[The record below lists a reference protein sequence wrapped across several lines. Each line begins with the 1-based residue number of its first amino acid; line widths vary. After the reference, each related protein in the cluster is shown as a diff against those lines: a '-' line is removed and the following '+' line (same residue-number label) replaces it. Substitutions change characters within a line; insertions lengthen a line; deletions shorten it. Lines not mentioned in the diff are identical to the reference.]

1 MKKRSSLSVP
11 SEPEEDWE
19 KARAWL
25 AHEKVTK
32 MSAKVPGL
40 TDISDEMGLYNY
52 LKDGT
57 ELCRVIGLVTRG
69 QVLQGITY
77 RWLKLHDSNN
87 LSCHQHFIGPA
98 IFQLWRKTI
107 SASFSTMWKQKP
119 ILESKTFLEGKG
131 KKFSADSPTSTL
143 FCLLSPRYQRS
154 WR

>member
-1 MKKRSSLSVP
+1 MTTMKKRSSLYVP
-11 SEPEEDWE
+11 SEEDWE

-77 RWLKLHDSNN
+77 R
-87 LSCHQHFIGPA
+87 
-98 IFQLWRKTI
+98 
-107 SASFSTMWKQKP
+107 
-119 ILESKTFLEGKG
+119 
-131 KKFSADSPTSTL
+131 
-143 FCLLSPRYQRS
+143 
-154 WR
+154 

>member
-1 MKKRSSLSVP
+1 MTTMKKRSSLYVP

-40 TDISDEMGLYNY
+40 TDLSDEMGLYNY

-77 RWLKLHDSNN
+77 R
-87 LSCHQHFIGPA
+87 
-98 IFQLWRKTI
+98 
-107 SASFSTMWKQKP
+107 
-119 ILESKTFLEGKG
+119 
-131 KKFSADSPTSTL
+131 
-143 FCLLSPRYQRS
+143 
-154 WR
+154 